1 MFDGANGSLV
11 RFGAGSGAR
20 TRDLRMSQTPQGV
33 CTSYDCHQGCPMSP
47 TRYQLRHPG
56 LVPPC
61 RLPPLKHTAV
71 SKWQIDRSLHSL
83 HATGPV
89 MVDLNTAMAAAAAEQ
104 KRRSSDGNQERKKR
118 RTGKDMGIEAFDP
131 VTYVAKERAD
141 TASMWLVLT
150 FSLTVSLLMRY
161 VLMPNTDPSKSDIL
175 YLLPLAAIVLI
186 PQVHRIVMPER
197 FMEHYTRG
205 TWFKSGFLHMFTFLA
220 LSFMLVN
227 PPLGDI
233 VAPQLSGEWTIATDD
248 GEELVFAND
257 NGKDGE
263 ITWTVAQDASLTG
276 EIWLLFGLADNV
288 NSDGATVTVGLANN
302 DVNNAELASNST
314 FWEDHIDRIN
324 DGRTL
329 DNSSGTPNLIPH
341 GESDQPFAVL
351 LSDSGLSVGVHTISV
366 FITENGDPWENT
378 RNYTWTLRI
387 VEELPEADAS

>member
-1 MFDGANGSLV
+1 
-11 RFGAGSGAR
+11 
-20 TRDLRMSQTPQGV
+20 
-33 CTSYDCHQGCPMSP
+33 
-47 TRYQLRHPG
+47 
-56 LVPPC
+56 
-61 RLPPLKHTAV
+61 
-71 SKWQIDRSLHSL
+71 
-83 HATGPV
+83 
-89 MVDLNTAMAAAAAEQ
+89 
-104 KRRSSDGNQERKKR
+104 
-118 RTGKDMGIEAFDP
+118 
-131 VTYVAKERAD
+131 
-141 TASMWLVLT
+141 
-150 FSLTVSLLMRY
+150 
-161 VLMPNTDPSKSDIL
+161 
-175 YLLPLAAIVLI
+175 
-186 PQVHRIVMPER
+186 
-197 FMEHYTRG
+197 
-205 TWFKSGFLHMFTFLA
+205 MFTFLA

-248 GEELVFAND
+248 GEQLVFAND
-257 NGKDGE
+257 DGKDGE

-314 FWEDHIDRIN
+314 FWEDHIERIN

-329 DNSSGTPNLIPH
+329 DNSSGTPDLIPH

-366 FITENGDPWENT
+366 FITETGDPWENT

>member
-1 MFDGANGSLV
+1 
-11 RFGAGSGAR
+11 
-20 TRDLRMSQTPQGV
+20 
-33 CTSYDCHQGCPMSP
+33 
-47 TRYQLRHPG
+47 

-61 RLPPLKHTAV
+61 RLPPLNDTAD
-71 SKWQIDRSLHSL
+71 SRWYFDRSLHSL
-83 HATGPV
+83 HATGRF

-104 KRRSSDGNQERKKR
+104 KRRSSDGTQERKKR

-131 VTYVAKERAD
+131 VTYVGKERAD

-150 FSLTVSLLMRY
+150 FSVVVSLLMRY
-161 VLMPNTDPSKSDIL
+161 VLMPGTDPEKSDIL

-233 VAPQLSGEWTIATDD
+233 VAPQLSGEWTVATGD
-248 GEELVFAND
+248 GTELVFAND

-263 ITWTVAQDASLTG
+263 ITWTVAQGATLSG
-276 EIWLLFGLADNV
+276 EVWLMFGLADNV
-288 NSDGATVTVGLANN
+288 NSDGATVAVVLDNN
-302 DVNNAELASNST
+302 DASNQELASNST
-314 FWEDHIDRIN
+314 FRDEHLEQIN
-324 DGRTL
+324 TGRTL
-329 DNSSGTPNLIPH
+329 DNTSGTPNLLPH

-351 LSDSGLSVGVHTISV
+351 LSETGLNIGIHTISV
-366 FITENGDPWENT
+366 LITEDGDPWENT
-378 RNYTWTLRI
+378 RSYTWTLRI
-387 VEELPEADAS
+387 VEELPEADDS